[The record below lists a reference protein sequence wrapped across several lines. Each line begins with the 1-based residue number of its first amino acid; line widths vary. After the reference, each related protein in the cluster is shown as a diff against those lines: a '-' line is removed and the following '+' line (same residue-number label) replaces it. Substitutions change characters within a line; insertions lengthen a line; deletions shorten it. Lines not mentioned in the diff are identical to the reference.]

1 MDIKEMI
8 LFPTFVY
15 GVDNFLNEKDRNKL
29 LKDVLKEEKK
39 INLDHRFHT
48 NGMDHTKKI
57 YNCLSEKIKTLSKN
71 IFDHHKLIYNDFE
84 ITGMWSN
91 VIKQNND
98 IQIHNHPNN
107 FLSGVYYLQT
117 DDNSPNIVFTDPRQQ
132 SNVITPKASERTI
145 HNSSA
150 WWFKPKQNS
159 ILFFPS
165 WLQHY
170 VEQNKSKE
178 KRISIAF
185 NIMFNGIIGCA
196 KNLTQSTFK

>member
-145 HNSSA
+145 HNSSI
-150 WWFKPKQNS
+150 WWIKPKQNTV
-159 ILFFPS
+159 IFFPS

-170 VEQNKSKE
+170 IESSKSKE

-185 NIMFNGIIGCA
+185 NIMFKGLIGSTED
-196 KNLTQSTFK
+196 LTQSNF

>member
-8 LFPTFVY
+8 LFPTFAY
-15 GVDNFLNEKDRNKL
+15 GVDNFLNEKEKNKL
-29 LKDVLKEEKK
+29 LKYVLKQEKH
-39 INLDHRFHT
+39 LDHIFQT
-48 NGMDHTKKI
+48 DGLDHNKKI
-57 YNCLSEKIKTLSKN
+57 YKCLSDKIKIACKD
-71 IFDHHKLIYNDFE
+71 IFNYQKLIYDQFE
-84 ITGMWSN
+84 ITGMWTN
-91 VIKQNND
+91 IVNENNNLRP
-98 IQIHNHPNN
+98 HTHSNN

-117 DDNSPNIVFTDPRQQ
+117 DDNSSNIVFSDPRQQ